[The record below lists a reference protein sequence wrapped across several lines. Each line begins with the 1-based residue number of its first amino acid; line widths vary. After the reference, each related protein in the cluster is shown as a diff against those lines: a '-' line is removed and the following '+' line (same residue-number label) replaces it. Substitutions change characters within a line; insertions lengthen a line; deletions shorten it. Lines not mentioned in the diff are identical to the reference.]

1 MAELTINRA
10 PLGVS
15 TPVGTSAGVLRL
27 LLQRGVGAPLL
38 LLAVLAMVILPLP
51 PLALDVLFT
60 FNIALSVL
68 VVMAVVNVSRPLDF
82 GIFPTVLL
90 LATLLRLAL
99 NVASTRVVLLHGH
112 EGTAAAG
119 HVIEAFGH
127 FVVGGNY
134 AVGIVVFGIL
144 TIINFVVVTK
154 GAGRISEV
162 SARFTLD
169 AMPGKQMAI
178 DADLNAGLINQD
190 EARLRRS
197 EVRAEADFY
206 GSMDG
211 ASKFVRGDATAGIL
225 ILLINIAGGLA
236 IGTLSHGMAFSDA
249 ARVYTLLTIGDGLV
263 AQIPA
268 LLLSTGVA
276 IIVTRMSKA
285 QDLGKELSRQLLS
298 HPRSL
303 AVAGGVLG
311 VMGLI
316 PGMPNVAFLL
326 FAAGCGGG
334 AWLLQRRRKLLAA
347 AAAAPSAAATA
358 ATVPAEQRELSWD
371 DVQSVD
377 LIGVEVGFRLVPL
390 VDKVQ
395 GGELLARIRGVR
407 RKLSQELGFLVQSVH
422 IRDNLELSP
431 NAYRISLAGVVLAES
446 VVYPDRE
453 LAINPGRVFGKPP
466 GIETRDPAFGM
477 EAVWIEP
484 AKREHAQTLGYTVV
498 DASTVIATHLSSV
511 IQSHAHEL
519 LGHEEV
525 QQLLNG
531 LAKTAPRLV
540 EDLVPKALPLGV
552 VVRVLQGLLSER
564 VPIRNLRAIV
574 ETLAEHAARTQDP
587 AVLQSQVRIALGRQ
601 IVQDI
606 VGSGAEL
613 PVITLEPDLEQL
625 LQSTL
630 QGQAIGNAALEP
642 GLAERLQAKLADSAQ
657 RQEASNE
664 AAVLMVAPQLR
675 TTLARFTRATVPSL
689 HVLAWNEIP
698 DNRRVRLVA
707 AVGR

>member
-1 MAELTINRA
+1 MAEIAITNTAAAA
-10 PLGVS
+10 PAWTG
-15 TPVGTSAGVLRL
+15 L
-27 LLQRGVGAPLL
+27 LKMLQRGVGAPLL
-38 LLAVLAMVILPLP
+38 LLAVLAMVVLPLP

-112 EGTAAAG
+112 EGTSAAG
-119 HVIEAFGH
+119 HVIEAFGQ

-134 AVGIVVFGIL
+134 AVGIVVFAIL
-144 TIINFVVVTK
+144 TIVNFVVVTK

-225 ILLINIAGGLA
+225 ILVINVAVGLA
-236 IGTLSHGMAFSDA
+236 IGTLSHGMSFGDA

-285 QDLGKELSRQLLS
+285 QDMGKELTRQLLS
-298 HPRSL
+298 QPRSL
-303 AVAGGVLG
+303 AVAGSVLG

-326 FAAGCGGG
+326 FAGLCWAG
-334 AWLLQRRRKLLAA
+334 AWLLQRRARQVAV
-347 AAAAPSAAATA
+347 TA
-358 ATVPAEQRELSWD
+358 ATPKAGATPAVVPPEQRELSWD
-371 DVQSVD
+371 DVQPVD
-377 LIGVEVGFRLVPL
+377 LIGVEVGFRLVPM
-390 VDKVQ
+390 VDKAQ

-431 NAYRISLAGVVLAES
+431 NAYRISLAGVVLADG

-484 AKREHAQTLGYTVV
+484 SQREHAQTLGYTVV

-540 EDLVPKALPLGV
+540 EDLVPKSLPLGV
-552 VVRVLQGLLSER
+552 VVRVLQGLLAER

-574 ETLAEHAARTQDP
+574 ETLAEHASRTQDP
-587 AVLQSQVRIALGRQ
+587 AVLQAQVRIALGRQ

-625 LQSTL
+625 LQTSL
-630 QGQAIGNAALEP
+630 QGQTAGNAALEP
-642 GLAERLQAKLADSAQ
+642 GLAERLQAKLADSVQ
-657 RQEASNE
+657 KQEASNE